1 MLLLFVFPYTIR
13 EFFASI
19 KCRLFPAH
27 IMWWAASGV
36 LHEVN
41 HPATNPFSP
50 IFPLLPPPPL
60 HLRAYPSI
68 RLISHILSYITSVIC
83 LLLLDFSVQSH
94 LLQLNLI
101 MFQEDFKKSYNHWFQ
116 IMLITFAAP
125 HLNDPNVYGDWNNG
139 GNTIGGSYN
148 NGNSGWGYHNNGYYG
163 KRDIGRCIHWP
174 ISLMVSLSRYVVLG
188 GFSIHN
194 QGFFL
199 HQYNADF
206 FLLP

>member
-19 KCRLFPAH
+19 QCRLFPAH

-41 HPATNPFSP
+41 HPATNTFSP

-163 KRDIGRCIHWP
+163 KRDIVGAFIDR
-174 ISLMVSLSRYVVLG
+174 
-188 GFSIHN
+188 
-194 QGFFL
+194 
-199 HQYNADF
+199 
-206 FLLP
+206 